1 MNFKKYSQSEFDSL
15 ALDAAAT
22 RRLAD
27 ELEDEVMQEIH
38 EAVSTVFLSV
48 IDALNREG
56 HALKLDGEIL
66 SGEIAYRD
74 EPMEGEC
81 KLRLACDVIVSAGYS
96 DTKTVEEIDAERL
109 QDP

>member
-1 MNFKKYSQSEFDSL
+1 MNFDKYSKAEFESV

-27 ELEDEVMQEIH
+27 ELQDEVVQEIH
-38 EAVSTVFLSV
+38 QAVSTAFLSV

-56 HALKLDGEIL
+56 HDLTLDGEIPP
-66 SGEIAYRD
+66 GEIAYRD

-81 KLRLACDVIVSAGYS
+81 KLRLACDVIISAGYS
-96 DTKTVEEIDAERL
+96 DTKTVEEIDGE
-109 QDP
+109 